1 MIQRYY
7 TILDNMNKDIEQTED
22 DILDENISS
31 SNKITKSQLSEILL
45 LRKKISFIERTLG
58 MISRAIQ
65 DFVNRN
71 NIINNNS
78 NDNEFFESLHSLD
91 VLPSISS
98 NNISKMHLNPDTI
111 RNMHSLNDRIQFYVM
126 M

>member
-1 MIQRYY
+1 
-7 TILDNMNKDIEQTED
+7 
-22 DILDENISS
+22 
-31 SNKITKSQLSEILL
+31 
-45 LRKKISFIERTLG
+45 

-65 DFVNRN
+65 DFVNKN
-71 NIINNNS
+71 NIVNNIS

-98 NNISKMHLNPDTI
+98 NNISKIHPNPDTI
-111 RNMHSLNDRIQFYVM
+111 RHMHLLNDRIQIYEM

>member
-7 TILDNMNKDIEQTED
+7 TILDNMNKDLEQTED

-31 SNKITKSQLSEILL
+31 SNKTTKSQLSEILL
-45 LRKKISFIERTLG
+45 LRKKIRFIERTLN

-71 NIINNNS
+71 NI
-78 NDNEFFESLHSLD
+78 
-91 VLPSISS
+91 V
-98 NNISKMHLNPDTI
+98 NNIS
-111 RNMHSLNDRIQFYVM
+111 NDK
-126 M
+126 

>member
-7 TILDNMNKDIEQTED
+7 TILDNMNKDLEQTED

-45 LRKKISFIERTLG
+45 LRKKISFIERTLN

-65 DFVNRN
+65 DFVNKN
-71 NIINNNS
+71 NIVNNIS

-91 VLPSISS
+91 VLPSI
-98 NNISKMHLNPDTI
+98 
-111 RNMHSLNDRIQFYVM
+111 
-126 M
+126 